1 MGDHCYWLSDSTSII
16 LWNLTAC
23 SLRSQKKLKLKKRSW
38 DFVFGIILRSPWGR
52 RPSLWGCQSPSS
64 NSRFQHSFASSIYP
78 GSPGCSPSPVQV
90 TCSEPQAA
98 FDPKNTQIGFAE
110 SECVWLWF
118 RFQFEYENETA
129 SKPTTALHTGFASKR
144 AGATYAKQ
152 WSRWRCD
159 ATPKPNESD
168 NANLMVLPSYLNTV

>member
-118 RFQFEYENETA
+118 RFQFECEWVWKWNCLKTNHH
-129 SKPTTALHTGFASKR
+129 TALSEQHLLQNMREPPTQNNEVV
-144 AGATYAKQ
+144 GAMPRL
-152 WSRWRCD
+152 SR
-159 ATPKPNESD
+159 TKVTT
-168 NANLMVLPSYLNTV
+168 LMV